1 MLTNE
6 IPTYNGY
13 NGRCSQLLKMCDK
26 IYHSMET
33 QEPKV
38 KINARIDVDLH
49 KWILAE
55 GMTVSQATQ
64 EGITLLRET
73 RHCARDTNGDDGTQ
87 EDTSGTPQSTRA
99 GYQKLLDNDVL
110 VSHGLRERIEDLRKQ
125 IDLISDQLGKKDEQ
139 ITQLN
144 EVTQKQAVHIQSLI
158 QENSKLNMK
167 LLPEKTEN
175 NKPWWKIW

>member
-1 MLTNE
+1 
-6 IPTYNGY
+6 
-13 NGRCSQLLKMCDK
+13 
-26 IYHSMET
+26 MET
-33 QEPKV
+33 PEPKV

-64 EGITLLRET
+64 EGITLLKET
-73 RHCARDTNGDDGTQ
+73 KTGERDTKADN
-87 EDTSGTPQSTRA
+87 GTPA
-99 GYQKLLDNDVL
+99 GDQKPLDNDVL
-110 VSHGLRERIEDLRKQ
+110 VSQALRERIGDLRKQ
-125 IDLISDQLGKKDEQ
+125 IDLISDQLGKKDDQ

-167 LLPEKTEN
+167 LLPENTEN
-175 NKPWWKIW
+175 NKRWWKFW

>member
-1 MLTNE
+1 
-6 IPTYNGY
+6 
-13 NGRCSQLLKMCDK
+13 
-26 IYHSMET
+26 MET

-38 KINARIDVDLH
+38 KINARIDASLH

-73 RHCARDTNGDDGTQ
+73 RLGASDTKADTGTQ
-87 EDTSGTPQSTRA
+87 EHTESTQASDTKYT
-99 GYQKLLDNDVL
+99 DNDVI
-110 VSHGLRERIEDLRKQ
+110 VSQALRERIEDLRKQ
-125 IDLISDQLGKKDEQ
+125 IDLMSDQLGKKDEQ

-144 EVTQKQAVHIQSLI
+144 EATQKQAVHIQSLI

-167 LLPEKTEN
+167 LLPEIPEKD
-175 NKPWWKIW
+175 KPWWKFW

>member
-1 MLTNE
+1 M
-6 IPTYNGY
+6 
-13 NGRCSQLLKMCDK
+13 
-26 IYHSMET
+26 YHSMET

-73 RHCARDTNGDDGTQ
+73 RSCARDTKVDNGTQ
-87 EDTSGTPQSTRA
+87 A
-99 GYQKLLDNDVL
+99 GDQKSLDNDVL
-110 VSHGLRERIEDLRKQ
+110 VSQGLRERIEDLRKQ
-125 IDLISDQLGKKDEQ
+125 IDLMSDQLGKKDDQ

-175 NKPWWKIW
+175 NKRWWKFW

>member
-1 MLTNE
+1 
-6 IPTYNGY
+6 
-13 NGRCSQLLKMCDK
+13 
-26 IYHSMET
+26 MET

-38 KINARIDVDLH
+38 KINARIDASLH

-73 RHCARDTNGDDGTQ
+73 RSSASDTDGDNDTPDGTQSNTHARDTKY
-87 EDTSGTPQSTRA
+87 P
-99 GYQKLLDNDVL
+99 DNDVV
-110 VSHGLRERIEDLRKQ
+110 VSQALRERIEDLRKQ
-125 IDLISDQLGKKDEQ
+125 IDLMSDQLGKKDEQ
-139 ITQLN
+139 IGQLN

-167 LLPEKTEN
+167 LLPEATER
-175 NKPWWKIW
+175 KPWWKLW

>member
-1 MLTNE
+1 M
-6 IPTYNGY
+6 
-13 NGRCSQLLKMCDK
+13 
-26 IYHSMET
+26 
-33 QEPKV
+33 
-38 KINARIDVDLH
+38 
-49 KWILAE
+49 
-55 GMTVSQATQ
+55 
-64 EGITLLRET
+64 
-73 RHCARDTNGDDGTQ
+73 
-87 EDTSGTPQSTRA
+87 
-99 GYQKLLDNDVL
+99 DVL
-110 VSHGLRERIEDLRKQ
+110 ASQGLRDRIEDLRKQ

>member
-1 MLTNE
+1 
-6 IPTYNGY
+6 
-13 NGRCSQLLKMCDK
+13 
-26 IYHSMET
+26 MET

-73 RHCARDTNGDDGTQ
+73 RTCERDTKKDNVTPDGDTK
-87 EDTSGTPQSTRA
+87 
-99 GYQKLLDNDVL
+99 YHDNDVV
-110 VSHGLRERIEDLRKQ
+110 VSHGLRDRIEDLRKQ
-125 IDLISDQLGKKDEQ
+125 IDLMSDQLGKKDDQ
-139 ITQLN
+139 ISQLN

-167 LLPEKTEN
+167 LLPENTEN
-175 NKPWWKIW
+175 NKPWWKFW

>member
-1 MLTNE
+1 
-6 IPTYNGY
+6 
-13 NGRCSQLLKMCDK
+13 
-26 IYHSMET
+26 MET

-38 KINARIDVDLH
+38 KINARIDADLH
-49 KWILAE
+49 KWIIAE

-73 RHCARDTNGDDGTQ
+73 RSSTRDTNEDNETPEGTLSNTQARDTN
-87 EDTSGTPQSTRA
+87 
-99 GYQKLLDNDVL
+99 YQDNDIV
-110 VSHGLRERIEDLRKQ
+110 VSHVLRERIEDLRKQ
-125 IDLISDQLGKKDEQ
+125 IDLMSDQLSKKDDQ

-167 LLPEKTEN
+167 LLPETTE